1 VTATALMTPSVIAAY
16 IAETIDPV
24 FATIDVWRDTLES
37 QLTRLAE
44 PTAAVVD
51 PLVSALV
58 HPALE
63 GPGLI
68 TGAGFVATPGYLADA
83 HWHLAWWLAGN
94 GSRDRSGVRRLAA
107 ESDPESENFRDY
119 TGLEWWRVP
128 ARSGTRHLT
137 GPYVDY
143 VCTDD
148 YTITITTPVRV
159 AGTMVGVVG
168 TDAYAARLEQE
179 LRVVIHGA
187 GAPCAV
193 VNASGRVVT
202 ATESRREPGSMLR
215 IDGLSEALSPLRDPI
230 PAGIAV
236 ALPGGQTVLACGDTS
251 LALVVGI

>member
-1 VTATALMTPSVIAAY
+1 MTATALMTPPAIAAY

-24 FATIDVWRDTLES
+24 FATIDAWRDILEIE
-37 QLTRLAE
+37 LARLGE
-44 PTAAVVD
+44 PTAALVD
-51 PLVSALV
+51 PIVSALV
-58 HPALE
+58 HRALE

-68 TGAGFVATPGYLADA
+68 TGAGFVAAPGYLTDA
-83 HWHLAWWLAGN
+83 HWHLGWWLAGN
-94 GSRDRSGVRRLAA
+94 GSRNPGGVRRLEA

-128 ARSGTRHLT
+128 ARTGTRHLT

-159 AGTMVGVVG
+159 GGQMVGVVG
-168 TDAYAARLEQE
+168 TDAYAARIEQE
-179 LRVVIHGA
+179 LRQVIRGA

-215 IDGLSEALSPLRDPI
+215 IEGLPAALAPLREAS
-230 PAGIAV
+230 PAGV
-236 ALPGGQTVLACGDTS
+236 SVVLPGGQTVLACGDTS
-251 LALVVGI
+251 LALVVGV